1 MDIQGILIRDSLI
14 KQVGPE
20 YARYC
25 GTEALEPL
33 GIFLPGDIN
42 YPGGALFDPLNL
54 SKDPEAFEEL
64 KVKEIKNGRL
74 AMIAWLGFYMQA
86 ALTGKGPV
94 QNLLDHISDPF
105 HNNLLGSLSLVKIFK

>member
-1 MDIQGILIRDSLI
+1 MRGVLL
-14 KQVGPE
+14 VGPE

-33 GIFLPGDIN
+33 GIYLPGDIN

-54 SKDPEAFEEL
+54 SNDPEAFEEL

-74 AMIAWLGFYMQA
+74 AMVAWLGFYVQA

-94 QNLLDHISDPF
+94 QNLIDFISDPF
-105 HNNLLGSLSLVKIFK
+105 HNNFLNSLNIMKFVI

>member
-1 MDIQGILIRDSLI
+1 M
-14 KQVGPE
+14 QVGPE

-25 GTEALEPL
+25 GIEALEPL
-33 GIFLPGDIN
+33 GIYLPGDIN

-54 SKDPEAFEEL
+54 SEDPVAFQEL

-74 AMIAWLGFYMQA
+74 AMIAWLGFYAQA

-94 QNLLDHISDPF
+94 ENLVDHISDPF
-105 HNNLLGSLSLVKIFK
+105 HNNILAVL